1 MAQELAGGDGDVC
14 HICLEASPPP
24 MQSGCAC
31 RGAAGL
37 AHVRCRAQAARA
49 LQGNKG
55 WQMWWECQT
64 CLQCFMGGMLTG
76 LANAWWSE
84 VGDRAEEDAE
94 RLAAAH
100 NLADSLSEQGKYAE
114 AEQMQR
120 EVLEVRTRVLG
131 AEQDAKDSSQLDRA
145 CARPPSVNHRKD
157 NTCIALL

>member
-1 MAQELAGGDGDVC
+1 MAQELPGGDGDVC

-37 AHVRCRAQAARA
+37 AHVRCRAQAARV
-49 LQGNKG
+49 LQENKG

-64 CLQCFMGGMLTG
+64 CLQRFTGGMSAG

-94 RLAAAH
+94 RLAAAS
-100 NLADSLSEQGKYAE
+100 NLADSLSNVHRCQSGLGHINKHNSESST
-114 AEQMQR
+114 
-120 EVLEVRTRVLG
+120 LRTTSRVLI
-131 AEQDAKDSSQLDRA
+131 
-145 CARPPSVNHRKD
+145 RK
-157 NTCIALL
+157 LVLHSLVHHPFSP